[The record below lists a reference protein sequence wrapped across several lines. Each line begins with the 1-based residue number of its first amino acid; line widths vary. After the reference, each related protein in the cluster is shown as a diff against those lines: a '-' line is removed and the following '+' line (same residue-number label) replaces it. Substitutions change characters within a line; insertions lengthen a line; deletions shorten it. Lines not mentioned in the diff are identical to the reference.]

1 MHLNAF
7 VGGKKTSTVTEQRT
21 DCSLLHRK
29 GGNLIVALQQLDA
42 TFHVKGAPE
51 SFFFFFLVKQTKG
64 KYNFMVSHYST
75 KNTHTHTHQRG
86 NIFNL

>member
-51 SFFFFFLVKQTKG
+51 SFFFLFSCEANKRK
-64 KYNFMVSHYST
+64 
-75 KNTHTHTHQRG
+75 
-86 NIFNL
+86 I